1 MDEPNT
7 IELTW
12 SDREHL
18 ARALQGHLETHGA
31 EVPGDWERGFD
42 AHVQPIAALAH
53 LSEIER
59 ARIAL
64 MLAPSAGFRG
74 GAWSQAR
81 AGLEVARQQWSDVLP
96 FDFLSIRYG
105 QGRQWR
111 LWWTRLSAEA
121 DLCSA
126 LGGDE
131 AVRELLQHHKPH
143 LERWREIHHW
153 LWAEP
158 GAVAAE
164 LAALTR
170 EPRPSAGQLG
180 LVRTLASGVAELS
193 QMSAQLLKAGRVTA
207 AETRIDRRDELERVV
222 AQTLGYQF
230 RPAGAQPE
238 LAF

>member
-1 MDEPNT
+1 MDEPNI

-12 SDREHL
+12 GERERL
-18 ARALQGHLETHGA
+18 ARALQAHLEPLGA
-31 EVPGDWERGFD
+31 TVPNDWEQGFD
-42 AHVQPIAALAH
+42 ASMPPVDALSP
-53 LSEIER
+53 LTEVER

-64 MLAPSAGFRG
+64 MLAPSAGFG
-74 GAWSQAR
+74 GDALSQAR
-81 AGLEVARQQWSDVLP
+81 AGLEAARQGWTQALP
-96 FDFLSIRYG
+96 FDFLTIRYSD
-105 QGRQWR
+105 GRQ

-131 AVRELLQHHKPH
+131 AVRNMLQYHKPH
-143 LERWREIHHW
+143 LARWREIHHW

-158 GAVAAE
+158 GAVPAE
-164 LAALTR
+164 LAALVR
-170 EPRPSAGQLG
+170 QPHPSAGQLG
-180 LVRTLASGVAELS
+180 FVRALACGVEELT
-193 QMSAQLLKAGRVTA
+193 QMSAQLLKAGRIA
-207 AETRIDRRDELERVV
+207 RAETRSDRRDELERVV